1 MEHPAPLLVSFLLIS
16 WLAFSSCT
24 SREEKV
30 SLSLIEVTDEDIKS
44 QGGITYVEQ
53 KPYSGTLYKLYPGTA
68 DTLYIRKYLQ
78 GKEHGHWKQFHPGNE
93 LAEHR
98 YFRNGQKE
106 GEHIG
111 YFPGGQ
117 LRFSYQLANDVYE
130 GNNREWNID
139 GSLILDMNY
148 VAGQEEGSQKVW
160 YDNGKIKAN
169 YVIKNGRRFGLL
181 GTKNCLNVSDSIFR
195 N

>member
-1 MEHPAPLLVSFLLIS
+1 MEHPVRLLVNFLLIS

-24 SREEKV
+24 SQEEKV
-30 SLSLIEVTDEDIKS
+30 SLPLIEVTNEDIKS

-53 KPYSGTLYKLYPGTA
+53 KPYSGTLYKLYPGTT
-68 DTLYIRKYLQ
+68 DTLYIRNYLL
-78 GKEHGHWKQFHPGNE
+78 GKEHGYWKQFHPGNE

-98 YFRNGQKE
+98 YFRNGKKE

-111 YFPGGQ
+111 YYVGGQ
-117 LRFSYQLANDVYE
+117 PRFSYQLANDVYE
-130 GNNREWNID
+130 GNNREWNAD
-139 GSLILDMNY
+139 GKLILDMNY
-148 VAGQEEGSQKVW
+148 LAGQEEGPQKVW

-181 GTKNCLNVSDSIFR
+181 GTKNCLNVSDSIFT